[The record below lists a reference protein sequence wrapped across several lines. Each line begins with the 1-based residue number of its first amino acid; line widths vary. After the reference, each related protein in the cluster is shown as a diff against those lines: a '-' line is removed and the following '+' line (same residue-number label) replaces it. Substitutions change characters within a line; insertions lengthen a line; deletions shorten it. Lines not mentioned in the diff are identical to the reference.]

1 MLESFSSDII
11 GIIGGITSTNGD
23 KMYLSRLKI
32 TNFRNYRF
40 STFDFK
46 NGVNTII
53 GENDSGK
60 SNALTALRILLD
72 DRFYYSPKNLKDSDF
87 NRSFDSWKGH
97 WIIIT
102 AEFEGMTPEE
112 SRREAIASFS
122 QKVDVE
128 ESLENLNF
136 QMSSISTD
144 IGSVSVIIRPNDKK
158 RKELFAASGNKDKFN
173 SIRQSISLVD
183 YEFLYRSKSIVN
195 FSDENIYNKI
205 VGDLENYD
213 APDPDEKQ
221 NKDDV
226 IGIKLDI
233 KDITNL
239 ISVIF
244 IDALRDVL
252 LLMSKGNNPI
262 KTIVQTIE
270 SHISEDNILEVH
282 EKIRELNSS
291 ISGIT
296 ELRNVQG
303 ELNNKLVDILGLVYS
318 PELSLSSNISDELT
332 SLSKFLNLNPENE
345 EGLNSL
351 GLGHLNM
358 IFIALKIVEYNISS
372 SREVL
377 NIMLVEEPEAHIHH
391 HIQKTLFRNL
401 GIHDDSTQVIMTT
414 HSPNIAEVSEISRMN
429 IVKGSNNISSVMK
442 PFCGLN
448 QFGTEQLNLK
458 LDLTSAIERYLDT
471 KRSALLFSKGVMLV
485 EGDAEEIIIPT
496 LVKKVLGIS
505 LDEIGVSLI
514 NIGSTSFEYIAP
526 LFSEERIQRYCA
538 VITDLDKQAVPEDS
552 VLYKKNAEDNGKSRK
567 EKLERLFENNLWVH
581 TFLADT
587 TFEIEFSNC
596 ETNITLYKEAV
607 SELYV
612 NQASIDN
619 WKGELSQE
627 VCDKRNEVVLKLAD
641 KFGKGWLSLIVSKII
656 FSTNDRVCIPSYII
670 DALLFASQ
678 ESLSPKIIANMIN
691 GVVESEPVLNIED
704 FIGTDSKYK
713 NTHPSMF
720 EFVKKWKDRYEK

>member
-1 MLESFSSDII
+1 
-11 GIIGGITSTNGD
+11 
-23 KMYLSRLKI
+23 
-32 TNFRNYRF
+32 
-40 STFDFK
+40 
-46 NGVNTII
+46 
-53 GENDSGK
+53 
-60 SNALTALRILLD
+60 
-72 DRFYYSPKNLKDSDF
+72 
-87 NRSFDSWKGH
+87 
-97 WIIIT
+97 
-102 AEFEGMTPEE
+102 
-112 SRREAIASFS
+112 
-122 QKVDVE
+122 
-128 ESLENLNF
+128 
-136 QMSSISTD
+136 
-144 IGSVSVIIRPNDKK
+144 
-158 RKELFAASGNKDKFN
+158 
-173 SIRQSISLVD
+173 
-183 YEFLYRSKSIVN
+183 
-195 FSDENIYNKI
+195 
-205 VGDLENYD
+205 
-213 APDPDEKQ
+213 
-221 NKDDV
+221 
-226 IGIKLDI
+226 
-233 KDITNL
+233 
-239 ISVIF
+239 
-244 IDALRDVL
+244 
-252 LLMSKGNNPI
+252 
-262 KTIVQTIE
+262 
-270 SHISEDNILEVH
+270 
-282 EKIRELNSS
+282 
-291 ISGIT
+291 
-296 ELRNVQG
+296 
-303 ELNNKLVDILGLVYS
+303 
-318 PELSLSSNISDELT
+318 
-332 SLSKFLNLNPENE
+332 
-345 EGLNSL
+345 
-351 GLGHLNM
+351 
-358 IFIALKIVEYNISS
+358 
-372 SREVL
+372 
-377 NIMLVEEPEAHIHH
+377 
-391 HIQKTLFRNL
+391 
-401 GIHDDSTQVIMTT
+401 
-414 HSPNIAEVSEISRMN
+414 
-429 IVKGSNNISSVMK
+429 MK

-538 VITDLDKQAVPEDS
+538 IITYLDKQAVPEDS

-627 VCDKRNEVVLKLAD
+627 VCDKRNEVILKLAD

-678 ESLSPKIIANMIN
+678 ESLSPKIIENMIN